1 MARRVQMTR
10 LPIDELARRE
20 RLLRA
25 ARIRQVDEAFAA
37 SAAIVTTDSRGRRE
51 LVIMSGEPGAPR
63 SMRVTYLAVDGP
75 RGHFTAT
82 SRRALLEHVADGYP
96 TSARPVRD
104 DEVIAWTSS
113 DAYRDGAAR
122 VAEVARANGL

>member
-1 MARRVQMTR
+1 MTR
-10 LPIDELARRE
+10 LSIDELARRE

-37 SAAIVTTDSRGRRE
+37 SPAIVTTDSRGRRE
-51 LVIMSGEPGAPR
+51 LVIMSGEPGPPG

-75 RGHFTAT
+75 RGHFTTT

-96 TSARPVRD
+96 TSARPAT
-104 DEVIAWTSS
+104 DEDVIAWTSS
-113 DAYRDGAAR
+113 EEYQAGAAR